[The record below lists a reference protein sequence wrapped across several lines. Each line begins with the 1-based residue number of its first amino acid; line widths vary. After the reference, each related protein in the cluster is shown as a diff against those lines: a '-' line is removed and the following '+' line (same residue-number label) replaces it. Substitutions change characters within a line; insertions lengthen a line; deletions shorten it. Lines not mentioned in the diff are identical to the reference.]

1 MKLLIKLV
9 LRDSLPRIE
18 SLKAFFHAGVVDA
31 QKLVLCGSHVDEVRF
46 ALAAFLIKEQVHRLI
61 CRGFSQVSTGDLVQ
75 RFPQMRG
82 AAFGRR

>member
-61 CRGFSQVSTGDLVQ
+61 CRGLFSGKYR
-75 RFPQMRG
+75 RFG
-82 AAFGRR
+82 TAFSADAGSRVWS